1 MDDPKPRARFALR
14 ALSPEG
20 KAGDGGDCDRHSGLR
35 RRPILVFAAV
45 QCGWA
50 LAIGSRQLL
59 KDGLDWGYDVVLNGI
74 AAFVFGRGVWVER
87 ASAFVIAVILAVA
100 GLHTLYDLWDKIN
113 TPRPSEITTIAF
125 SAVSATVIAYLV
137 LGAQWR
143 FRDNPNPLI
152 QATWLSSRND
162 AISTTFASVL
172 VMLLRLAPLRWPEY
186 VSDLV
191 FAGLS
196 FQATWAILKAE
207 RNSLKAE
214 DTTGAVPCA

>member
-1 MDDPKPRARFALR
+1 MNAPKPRARFALR
-14 ALSPEG
+14 VLTPEG
-20 KAGDGGDCDRHSGLR
+20 HTYKRVMGAIATG
-35 RRPILVFAAV
+35 ILVFAAI

-59 KDGLDWGYDVVLNGI
+59 KDGLDWGYDVLLNGI

-113 TPRPSEITTIAF
+113 TPRPIEITTIAF
-125 SAVSATVIAYLV
+125 SAVSATVIAFLV
-137 LGAQWR
+137 VGALWR

-152 QATWLSSRND
+152 QATWLSGRND
-162 AISTTFASVL
+162 AISTTFASML

-186 VSDLV
+186 ISDLV

-207 RNSLKAE
+207 RRSLKAE

>member
-1 MDDPKPRARFALR
+1 MNAPKPRACFALR
-14 ALSPEG
+14 ALTPEG
-20 KAGDGGDCDRHSGLR
+20 HTYKRVMGAIATG
-35 RRPILVFAAV
+35 ILVFAAI

-59 KDGLDWGYDVVLNGI
+59 KDGLDWGYDVLLNGI

-87 ASAFVIAVILAVA
+87 ASAFVIAMILAVA

-113 TPRPSEITTIAF
+113 TPRPIEITTIAF
-125 SAVSATVIAYLV
+125 SAVSATGIAYLV
-137 LGAQWR
+137 VGALWR

-152 QATWLSSRND
+152 QATWLSGRND
-162 AISTTFASVL
+162 AISTTFASML

>member
-1 MDDPKPRARFALR
+1 MTARTHRPVTLDAEGRAYRRVIWTIAGGILAFGALQ
-14 ALSPEG
+14 S
-20 KAGDGGDCDRHSGLR
+20 
-35 RRPILVFAAV
+35 
-45 QCGWA
+45 GWA

-59 KDGLDWGYDVVLNGI
+59 KDGLDWGYDVLLNGI
-74 AAFVFGRGVWVER
+74 AAFVFGRGAWVER
-87 ASAFVIAVILAVA
+87 ASAFVIAMILAVA

-113 TPRPSEITTIAF
+113 NPRPIEITTIAF
-125 SAVSATVIAYLV
+125 SAVSATGIAYLV
-137 LGAQWR
+137 VGALWR

-162 AISTTFASVL
+162 ALSTTLASGL

-196 FQATWAILKAE
+196 FQATWAILQAE
-207 RNSLKAE
+207 RRSLREADGAE
-214 DTTGAVPCA
+214 ALSGV

>member
-1 MDDPKPRARFALR
+1 MDDLKSRARFALR
-14 ALSPEG
+14 ALTPEG
-20 KAGDGGDCDRHSGLR
+20 RTYKRVMWAIATG
-35 RRPILVFAAV
+35 ILLFATI

-59 KDGLDWGYDVVLNGI
+59 KDGLDWGYDVALNGI
-74 AAFVFGRGVWVER
+74 AALVFGRGVWVER
-87 ASAFVIAVILAVA
+87 VSAFVIAMILAVA
-100 GLHTLYDLWDKIN
+100 GVHSLYDLWDKIN
-113 TPRPSEITTIAF
+113 NPRPIEITTIAF
-125 SAVSATVIAYLV
+125 SAVSATGIAYLV

-162 AISTTFASVL
+162 AISTTFASL
-172 VMLLRLAPLRWPEY
+172 LIMLLRLAPVRWPEF
-186 VSDLV
+186 VSDLI

-207 RNSLKAE
+207 RRSLKAE